1 MSTRTLATHPLIIVA
16 AGLLAGVVGVAAM
29 SASPKWAVLLA
40 VALLGAMPLL
50 VVRPVEYY
58 LLPIYFVLIT
68 VEVFGMSIER
78 YFIDGGL
85 LLRLHGIP
93 PSGEVG
99 LLVYPSDAVMLTMVA
114 LWLIPVMS
122 GRRTID
128 VHQFGKLFALFL
140 GWIAIVSLLMSEV
153 AFLSIAEM
161 IRQVK
166 FFVIFLF
173 AANFMRS
180 RHFLR
185 WFMYI
190 GLLCLFIQ
198 STVTTVAFF
207 SGYTGH
213 PMSFLL
219 GGADSRVSGY
229 EIVTPIDESDSS
241 GIRAGGTFGNPV
253 QTAIY
258 LEFFIPLAFVM
269 FWMEKQRWLRLLAG
283 ALFAFGCVAFWATLS
298 RAGLISLVVAM
309 GIGVLVLFV
318 RKDLGL
324 KTMLLIACTG
334 LLVAGP
340 IANKFIDYLSNRPTS
355 IEGRFVIVHNTA
367 IMIIE
372 NPIFGVGLNNHTVA
386 RRQRFRPDNHY
397 LGEEIYP
404 VHNHYLV
411 MWSEAGLIGLV
422 LQLAMFYL
430 ALKHAWIL
438 SRSGDRLVR
447 MFATAAFISFIA
459 IYMNLVADH
468 FSGNA
473 QRSLFFF
480 FAGTVMA
487 MNALIRREGGGDGD
501 ALRVHAGGSSR

>member
-1 MSTRTLATHPLIIVA
+1 MSTRTLTTHPLIIVA
-16 AGLLAGVVGVAAM
+16 AGLLAGVLGVAAM
-29 SASPKWAVLLA
+29 SASPKWAVILA

-58 LLPIYFVLIT
+58 LLPIYFVLLT
-68 VEVFGMSIER
+68 VEVLGKSIDK
-78 YFIDGGL
+78 YFVDGEML
-85 LLRLHGIP
+85 HRLHGIP

-99 LLVYPSDAVMLTMVA
+99 LFLYPSDLVMLAMVA

-128 VHQFGKLFALFL
+128 VHQFGKVFALFL
-140 GWIAIVSLLMSEV
+140 GWIAISSLLVSEV

-161 IRQVK
+161 VRQVK

-185 WFMYI
+185 LFMYI

-207 SGYTGH
+207 RGYSGH

-219 GGADSRVSGY
+219 GGASSDISGY
-229 EIVTPIDESDSS
+229 DLDTAVIEESDQS

-269 FWMEKQRWLRLLAG
+269 FWMEKQLWLRLLAG
-283 ALFAFGCVAFWATLS
+283 ALFAAGCVAFWATLS
-298 RAGLISLVVAM
+298 RAALASLIVAM
-309 GIGVLVLFV
+309 GIGVLMLFV
-318 RKDLGL
+318 RKEFGL
-324 KTMLLIACTG
+324 KTMLLLVCTG
-334 LLVAGP
+334 LLVGGP
-340 IANKFIDYLSNRPTS
+340 AAKKFIDNMAKRPTNF
-355 IEGRFVIVHNTA
+355 EGRLVIMQKAA
-367 IMIIE
+367 IMITE
-372 NPIFGVGLNNHTVA
+372 NPIFGVGLNNNTAVK
-386 RRQRFRPDNHY
+386 RQRFRPNPHY
-397 LGEEIYP
+397 PGEENFP

-411 MWSEAGLIGLV
+411 VWSEAGLIGIV

-430 ALKHAWIL
+430 ALKHAWVL
-438 SRSGDRLVR
+438 SRSGDRFVR
-447 MFATAAFISFIA
+447 MFAIAAFISFLA
-459 IYMNLVADH
+459 VYLNLTGDH

-487 MNALIRREGGGDGD
+487 MHAFNRREGAVIGDG
-501 ALRVHAGGSSR
+501 LRAGGRSGT

>member
-1 MSTRTLATHPLIIVA
+1 MSTRTLASHPLIIVA
-16 AGLLAGVVGVAAM
+16 AGLLAGVVAVAAM

-40 VALLGAMPLL
+40 VGLLGAIPLL

-58 LLPIYFVLIT
+58 LLPSYFVLLT
-68 VEVFGMSIER
+68 VEVVGKSIDK
-78 YFIDGGL
+78 YFVDGEKL
-85 LLRLHGIP
+85 LNVYGIP

-99 LLVYPSDAVMLTMVA
+99 LFVYPSDLVMLTMVA
-114 LWLIPVMS
+114 SWLISVVS
-122 GRRTID
+122 GRRMIN

-140 GWIAIVSLLMSEV
+140 GWIAIVSLLVSEV

-190 GLLCLFIQ
+190 GLLCLLIQ

-207 SGYTGH
+207 KGYTGH
-213 PMSFLL
+213 PMSFLI
-219 GGADSRVSGY
+219 GGASGSVSEY
-229 EIVTPIDESDSS
+229 TLDTPIEESDRS
-241 GIRAGGTFGNPV
+241 GVRAGGTFGNPV

-269 FWMEKQRWLRLLAG
+269 FWMEKQLWLRLLAG
-283 ALFAFGCVAFWATLS
+283 ALFAGGCVALWATLS
-298 RAGLISLVVAM
+298 RAALASLVVAI

-318 RKDLGL
+318 RKEFGL
-324 KTMLLIACTG
+324 KTMLLLVCTG
-334 LLVAGP
+334 LLLAGP
-340 IANKFIDYLSNRPTS
+340 AAKKFIDNMAKRPSNFT
-355 IEGRFVIVHNTA
+355 GRLVIMEKAAT
-367 IMIIE
+367 MIIE
-372 NPIFGVGLNNHTVA
+372 NPIFGVGLNNNTA
-386 RRQRFRPDNHY
+386 AKRQRFRPEPLY
-397 LGEEIYP
+397 PGEERFP

-411 MWSEAGLIGLV
+411 VWSEAGLIGLV

-430 ALKHAWIL
+430 ALKHAWVL

-447 MFATAAFISFIA
+447 MFAIAAFISFVSV
-459 IYMNLVADH
+459 YLNLTGDH

-487 MNALIRREGGGDGD
+487 MHAFTRREGGVGGD
-501 ALRVHAGGSSR
+501 SSRASGHSGNR